1 MNIIVGIVAVVNW
14 IFLRNIIFP
23 SCVIRS
29 CFNFYMSSKNEM
41 LAKIVQGP
49 IAYQTAMLSALAIM
63 HIYWI
68 IFMIKGA
75 FNIFRIKDKNGY
87 DS

>member
-1 MNIIVGIVAVVNW
+1 
-14 IFLRNIIFP
+14 
-23 SCVIRS
+23 
-29 CFNFYMSSKNEM
+29 MSSKNEM

-68 IFMIKGA
+68 IFMVKGA
-75 FNIFRIKDKNGY
+75 L
-87 DS
+87 